1 LILVDT
7 GVWID
12 YFNGII
18 NVHTEKLDVALMEGN
33 VVMADIILL
42 EILQGFRTEKDY
54 ETAKAMLSA
63 LDQYSIFNA
72 AMVERCT
79 ENYRA
84 LRRKGITVRKTID
97 VIIAS
102 YCITHHLPLL
112 FNDRDF
118 LPFVSQLGLMRA

>member
-72 AMVERCT
+72 AMVERCA